1 MNDRSAAKPSLEQI
15 LDRARRAIEVAKA
28 ELDEARARRDAIAAA
43 LRAEFAGA
51 RTYSNGSIAHGDALT
66 PLTDVDLGVVVPDPH
81 HRYGPGRRGPSD
93 LKHRAAEAIRT
104 ALKPTYGD
112 LAVEVEGRKR
122 SILVRFRD
130 PVAPG
135 RPDFTADV
143 IVAIDN
149 PTGPGLYIPRWE
161 FWDRSHP
168 EQHTELVLAAIAAT
182 HVAYA
187 RIVRLL
193 KHWSRRHDKPMCS
206 WHIKALALACITE
219 PTTLL
224 DGLLCWFRYAAD
236 QLAQRDTPDPA
247 GVAEKPIKTNKP
259 RPEVVRRLRDAAER
273 LERAVQL
280 ERVGYS
286 ILALDELA
294 KLFNDPEMLPRPDQA
309 AVTAEEGAR
318 IAAEKAKDTN
328 RLGVP
333 SLLTGVGA
341 GARHERPNV
350 RSWAL

>member
-1 MNDRSAAKPSLEQI
+1 MNDRPEAKPSLEHV
-15 LDRARRAIEVAKA
+15 LDRARRTIEVAKA
-28 ELDEARARRDAIAAA
+28 ELDEARARRNAIAMA
-43 LRAEFAGA
+43 LRAEFPGA
-51 RTYSNGSIAHGDALT
+51 RIYVNGSVAHGDALT
-66 PLTDVDLGVVVPDPH
+66 PLTDVDIGVVVPDPD
-81 HRYGPGRRGPSD
+81 HRYGPGRRGPRD
-93 LKHRAAEAIRT
+93 LKYRAAEAIRI

-130 PVAPG
+130 PVALG

-149 PTGPGLYIPRWE
+149 PTGAGLYIPRWE
-161 FWDRSHP
+161 SWDRSDP
-168 EQHTELVLAAIAAT
+168 EKHTELVLAAIAAT
-182 HVAYA
+182 HVTYA

-193 KHWSRRHDKPMCS
+193 KHWSRRHDKPVCS
-206 WHIKALALACITE
+206 WHIKALALGCITE
-219 PTTLL
+219 PTTLV
-224 DGLLCWFRYAAD
+224 DGLLVWFRYAAD
-236 QLAQRDTPDPA
+236 QLAQRETPDPA

-259 RPEVVRRLRDAAER
+259 RTEVVRRLRDAAER
-273 LERAVQL
+273 LARAVQL
-280 ERVGYS
+280 EQDGYS

-318 IAAEKAKDTN
+318 ITDEKAKDTI

-333 SLLTGVGA
+333 SLLTGVGS

-350 RSWAL
+350 RSWAP